1 MRQNFSKGDV
11 FSDCNL
17 LSPEKWLNIPTKR
30 KEKYLMFAMMKGHS
44 VLHCVVWEKKVSS
57 TGCRVGNP
65 PHDLFLAHE
74 KSGE

>member
-1 MRQNFSKGDV
+1 
-11 FSDCNL
+11 
-17 LSPEKWLNIPTKR
+17 
-30 KEKYLMFAMMKGHS
+30 MMKGHS
-44 VLHCVVWEKKVSS
+44 VLHCVCLGKKKVSP

>member
-1 MRQNFSKGDV
+1 
-11 FSDCNL
+11 
-17 LSPEKWLNIPTKR
+17 
-30 KEKYLMFAMMKGHS
+30 MFAMMKGHS
-44 VLHCVVWEKKVSS
+44 VLHCVVWEKKVSP